1 MLQSENLSLTISTAL
16 VLIGEMGA
24 PTGIDGAEAQ
34 LSDAIPQEKDEGSTS
49 WHVDFRLAFYAAS
62 TREIRERMKRRNV

>member
-1 MLQSENLSLTISTAL
+1 MKVRGESYNLSLTISTAL

-49 WHVDFRLAFYAAS
+49 WHVEFGLLSLLLPRAG
-62 TREIRERMKRRNV
+62 

>member
-34 LSDAIPQEKDEGSTS
+34 LSDAIPQEKDEGSTPGM
-49 WHVDFRLAFYAAS
+49 S
-62 TREIRERMKRRNV
+62 TFGLLSMLLPRAR